1 MTKQVQRK
9 PLGRREAHII
19 KRMKRVGRLPV
30 AKIAEV
36 VQRDKT
42 SIYKVLAGQT
52 PFAKP
57 GAKSKLTPK
66 ILNLLLRTLRDM
78 SRKAKARWEISLA
91 MLKKRAECTLDGK
104 VVRKGLFS
112 KKIRFRRLRSKPI
125 LTNDDAKA
133 RYKFAKKY
141 RHKSK
146 QWWITNMPRLLLE
159 RLLKPHCHIDLVH
172 THACIH
178 KETGL
183 MFVRMCYINQA
194 GSQGPLRQLRQP

>member
-1 MTKQVQRK
+1 MAKQVQRK

-78 SRKAKARWEISLA
+78 IRKAKARWEISLA
-91 MLKKRAECTLDGK
+91 MLKKRAECTLDDK

-125 LTNDDAKA
+125 LTKDDAKA

-178 KETGL
+178 KETGV

-194 GSQGPLRQLRQP
+194 GSQGPL